1 MEQVPDDP
9 GEHHFDTK
17 VDRGYPSQAID
28 SDLKS
33 CNSQKVNPSRD
44 LSCFNV
50 KWKIWGTS
58 LYILFNLF
66 FVQSCENQIYL
77 SILPWK
83 KYAINSS
90 PVLSTK

>member
-1 MEQVPDDP
+1 MIP

-50 KWKIWGTS
+50 KEKYEEPVSTFS
-58 LYILFNLF
+58 LICFL
-66 FVQSCENQIYL
+66 
-77 SILPWK
+77 
-83 KYAINSS
+83 SS
-90 PVLSTK
+90 PVKIKFICPYCLGKSMQ

>member
-1 MEQVPDDP
+1 MIP

-33 CNSQKVNPSRD
+33 CNSQKVNPSKD

-50 KWKIWGTS
+50 K
-58 LYILFNLF
+58 
-66 FVQSCENQIYL
+66 
-77 SILPWK
+77 
-83 KYAINSS
+83 
-90 PVLSTK
+90 